1 LVDKE
6 TGRVLQRELLMFYRE
21 RTGECRPYSYNN
33 ATRIISALR
42 EGKWVPIG
50 QAYNDAGDIQMFEGQ
65 DWLP

>member
-6 TGRVLQRELLMFYRE
+6 TGRVLHRELLMFYRE
-21 RTGECRPYSYNN
+21 RTGECRSYSYNN

-42 EGKWVPIG
+42 AGKRVPIG